1 MAVTRK
7 TLDFLPSIFQSDT
20 NRKFLGSTLDQLV
33 SEPDLQSLS
42 GYIGRQFSPTN
53 RGDNGEYIL
62 EPTAERQNYQL
73 EPSLVIRDNSGDVTT
88 YGNYVDFVNKIG
100 YYGGI
105 TDNHDRLFNSEY
117 YTYEPHV
124 DLDKLVNYSQYYWLP
139 NGPDAVTIG
148 GGALSSAS
156 AYTFTSNANA
166 SVYTTAQT
174 NTTTNPTITL
184 VRGGVYTFTVNH
196 PSEFFWIQTEPGI
209 SGVQQH
215 NPGQTSRLSDAS
227 GVGNNGANV
236 GVVTF
241 TVPAVTAQDFYLDMP
256 LADYTDFVTANTFT
270 SIDGMQWTPSTQFDG
285 DSSFPKDRYI
295 VFTNTST
302 NNADWTNRFGQ
313 TVAIGQRRGL
323 WKMDFSANARINL
336 TYVRNIDTATRI
348 QVRQGTRRGIEYYKN
363 SVGNLVE
370 VPLIT
375 APLDTLYY
383 QNSARPG
390 QYGIIRLVDNVAS
403 VIDVETAIGGNVTL
417 GTVGPANYTSPNGIT
432 LTNGMKITFDDS
444 VTPVQYRNRTYIVEG
459 VGTSIKL
466 VDFDIL
472 QAPESVNAES
482 SVPFDQF
489 GYDVTVYDAG
499 QLGALEPEY
508 IVINRASQDQNA
520 WSRVNRWFHVETIQK
535 TAQYRGQ
542 VPNLD
547 KIPRALRPIIEYKPN
562 RQLFDMGRVGIGLVD
577 EFIEP
582 GRYIDGVPVLN
593 LSDINNKRFIDLARN
608 RIVLR
613 KGFVV
618 AGSYSLD
625 AAVRRSLYRV
635 DYLDQTNAIVFD
647 GTCTGTLLGTQG
659 TAVVN
664 GTGTRFLTELS
675 IGADLYRADNTYI
688 GRVFSITSDT
698 NVVLEQALS
707 ASLNNIAGV
716 RFNHARTNLVVTQT
730 AQTFSSI
737 AVKFGVN
744 RSKTYYLDSN
754 VNWRPAQTK
763 TRANQY
769 PRFDII
775 DSSLNSFATAYT
787 NSTFAGCSLFSYSTG
802 MTTADPV
809 LGQSLR
815 YQSLGTS
822 IGDIMFDNNFQTDTF
837 QYTGSDISIKLTGL
851 VNRGYVR
858 INNGYS
864 AYNLANDWNTIAE
877 TSKQYQHV
885 SGIYDGVTN
894 YFETGILPTTDLNPA
909 NAEPYLR
916 VYINNTLLP
925 KSKSVGAATPLTTTV
940 VAGNAAELAT
950 LVNSYYVT
958 YLSRYAEQQGLD
970 FWVRALV
977 AGAANSDVE
986 RAIRYSSEAYGLRAA
1001 LEARI
1006 GSTRPEAS
1014 NTDPIAPAIASQ
1026 VHDSYL
1032 TFLGRWA
1039 DQAGLDFWVNSI
1051 LSGISTLAD
1060 VDNTVKNSA
1069 EGISYRGRFNSNYNY
1084 EEVGVRKCVR
1094 INYEI
1099 LTVGDRVDI
1108 FVYSAKQSQFGY
1120 YQVPA
1125 NLEYNPENLPI
1136 KEISFGQMVGHMRRV
1151 GENVRGIVGD
1161 PLGTSNLRDIDLTPV
1176 AGLIQQQSSPV
1187 NWAMAFMLDRRIN
1200 FVDSIDFARRE
1211 YTRFKNKFLETAVN
1225 SVINPDDIPGS
1236 VDLILST
1243 INSVKNNQSPWY
1255 YSDMLSLGR
1264 NYTVTR
1270 YTVLSTVIKTY
1281 NCTKSYGTLVLGGGT
1296 VNVYLNNVL
1305 AVRDVDVRFNTAP
1318 TFTFADS
1325 VTLNS
1330 GDIIEIREYANTDGS
1345 FIPETPTKLGLYPKF
1360 RPERYLDTTLR
1371 TPAYVIQ
1378 GHDGSL
1384 TPAFNDY
1391 RDNLLLELEKRIYNN
1406 LKVEYQPYIFDL
1418 AQNTPGKFR
1427 TTDYSLAEYN
1437 QVLGSEFLKWAGT
1450 NQINFSQNNYYLGND
1465 SFTWNYS
1472 LTRNQE
1478 GTQLPGYWRG
1488 IYRWYYDTDRPH
1500 THPWEIIGYSVKP
1513 LWWDTWYSWTDS
1525 TKRAALI
1532 LAITNGYI
1540 DEPGGTPVSTLKYA
1554 RPGFSSVVPVNT
1566 AGNLISPFDLIVKQ
1580 YNTTQFD
1587 AAFDIGDHGP
1597 VETAW
1602 RRSSE
1607 WPFALQK
1614 IMAVLKPAQYFAR
1627 SIDTARYYRRADL
1640 KQFIYNDGTNQR
1652 LSPRSLVLNGELVN
1666 NTVTRATGYINWIH
1680 GYLTSL
1686 GLDAIS
1692 YLRHHVDNMS
1702 VMLSYRVAGF
1712 TDARYLTVYAE
1723 QSTPTSVNQRV
1734 SIPDENYH
1742 IMINRG
1748 VPVARVTY
1756 SAVIVERS
1764 ASGYTVSGYDTR
1776 FPYFV
1781 TIPSETA
1788 GAASNFEV
1796 LGTEVVVFQEGRDE
1810 LLSIPYGTEFANRQQ
1825 VVDFLVS
1832 YQRWLKIQGFEFDQ
1846 YDSDLG
1852 LVRDWTLSARE
1863 FVTWSL
1869 QGWRE
1874 GNILVLT
1881 PLADRIIFNNT
1892 FAVVDDITGR
1902 SNESQLIGANFN
1914 LIKPSEFVILRDGS
1928 RNTIY
1933 TTSGQSIA
1941 FCDLNLIQFESVIL
1955 FDNQTVFGDII
1966 YRPELG
1972 NRQYR
1977 LRLDGYRTAAWD
1989 GQLTPAG
1996 FVYNNDQVS
2005 SWLPG
2010 VDYSKGSLVEHK
2022 FKTYVALENVIAA
2035 NVFDQNLWKRV
2046 DSEIKT
2052 GLLPNFSA
2060 LASRS
2065 QNIYDLD
2072 RAPIDETF
2080 AAYSGA
2086 LIGFRNRNYLEA
2098 IGITPRTQA
2107 KFYQGYITQKGT
2119 KNSIQAVARA
2129 DYTNDNAIEIFEE
2142 WGARVG
2148 EYGAIDSNPY
2158 INLVITD
2165 SVFDQN
2171 PVSYEFV
2178 NNTTLASDYAVTAID
2193 PTQLLSHPTDYDSI
2207 LFLNRNQPEIRTFKI
2222 ELYGDD
2228 IISGRDYAASLAIS
2242 PFFRVCSNV
2251 QQWTAGRVTNTP
2263 DKLLYTALQGEFDLG
2278 ITVRSVGSSTSEML
2292 LLGNDGRNAP
2302 WPDDI
2307 EADIV
2312 VIAHGHADI
2321 YQGISRSVWR
2331 SRLRSLRNR
2340 VPNDK
2345 VVVWVTPTRIN
2356 VDIEAT
2362 KLPAT
2367 GEHPLI
2373 GLYAYDVRSICAEYG
2388 DVLADAYAIEN
2399 WTAYLG
2405 ADGRIPNQQGYTVY
2419 TNDVLAPAIRTALRK
2434 IVKRN
2439 YQDYEDDLITAGYV
2453 NVDDVDYQLFDINQY
2468 ANIDSTVI
2476 ESLYTG
2482 FNLWCAKDF
2491 RNDWQVYRAYITD
2504 VLVIEC
2510 IADLDNKIVF
2520 TTDTAHGLT
2529 TGDMFAVRYF
2539 DSLVDGFYQVLETTN
2554 TTLTVLAK
2562 DSVFQTVSKSGT
2574 TLVSLTG
2581 ELIDFQ
2587 PMRFA
2592 DKVQRKIADPK
2603 HGWLIGDI
2611 TWVDDDGSIGG
2622 GWTVDQYVN
2631 IVGTPAVPTLD
2642 VGTNSANIAI
2652 RNQWGTLTNDI
2663 YFDYLG
2669 RYADIDGLNFWVGLL
2684 YAGTAT
2690 LTDVE
2695 NAIKNSDEANN
2706 PLYWQQIRKADLRV
2720 DINSV
2725 NNLYLF
2731 SLSDRRI
2738 LTRLDLLDP
2747 NKGRILGPALAD
2759 IDFTTSIDPAK
2770 YRNGSETTLDTP
2782 ISAEFYWGANQ
2793 VGTYWWN
2800 MDRARFVDYEQDS
2813 LTYRLNNWS
2822 KLFPGSS
2829 VEVYEWIASDYLP
2842 SEYVANN
2849 QLGTPYLTDDSAYST
2864 EAFVDPTTNTIKVKY
2879 YYWVR
2884 GHNTKTNV
2892 AKSNT
2897 TLVIENMIRFPEQQN
2912 IPYMVALRNNAI
2924 ALYNIGRYLKGNDT
2938 VLYVS
2943 SQRQLNENVIHSE
2956 FKLIQEGNPASQLPT
2971 RIENKIID
2979 SLIGADL
2986 VENPVPD
2993 TTLNEIERVG
3003 LGIRPR
3009 QTVIVD
3015 RITARINV
3023 INFVNNILARYP
3035 ITPRVINQELVY
3047 SDNLFAEEPEP
3058 TVYTTRVN
3066 TYADMAALVP
3076 VLNANILVRSD
3087 ETQGN
3092 YWSMYRV
3099 VPSGIMVTT
3108 TVAGATAA
3116 GYATQVHALY
3126 VELLGRYA
3134 DQSGLDFW
3142 VSALVNSQL
3151 DINALRTIILNSEER
3166 AQNRLAAIN
3175 KLVRR
3180 QTFDVSKYW
3189 YYQDWYETGYS
3200 AATLP
3205 TYVVNQ
3211 ASDVEKL
3218 RLREGD
3224 TVKILNTNLN
3234 LTGLV
3239 NTYNSVRLAPGSF
3252 ELYRFDQVDGK
3263 LVRRLIGLQNGTIQ
3277 ISNVFSGTEGFDDVN
3292 FDLDLFDRNLYKEF
3306 RYILAALKQDIFVDD
3321 LAIHYN
3327 ELMFY
3332 LIDFILSE
3340 QRYIDWF
3347 FKTSMI
3353 TVKHSFDGLKQTA
3366 AFIRDRQQY
3375 YEQYIREVKPYRT
3388 KIRDYVL
3395 NYTEV
3400 EQPKLAVTDFDI
3412 PAYYDF
3418 RLRRFRSPNGDQF
3431 ENDAALLTTAPY
3443 QDWNL
3448 NHKYSIGSFEVAAA
3462 GYGYVDDPDI
3472 AVVRQDNEI
3481 GITAQAQ
3488 VELNEYNRGISKIRV
3503 TTVGSSY
3510 TQTPVVTVE
3519 GNGGTYY
3526 SDTQEYGFYVV
3537 SRGQNYA
3544 GAETATSG
3552 LYTSSNAI
3560 VANSSTIGYTMHRI
3574 RRSDGALVF
3583 TRQYNI
3589 VNQANVNYTGYTTLN
3604 LAQDLNATTK
3614 DFIVVVY
3621 GNADPTTNRLTNG
3634 LDIAMYRCGASAE
3647 LFGSATTF
3655 KANAAYILV
3664 GIPGCGQRRGIEH
3677 YAGPAN
3683 DSASAW
3689 CRIDFKLRRGHLVP
3703 LLRNPARFG
3712 LAQAYSLPDPAPSG
3726 ASYNYG
3732 SLSYVK
3738 SGNLWINQYP
3748 VLTSLPGDIEP
3759 RRALVVPKM
3768 RNETIRKLRTV
3779 IRFDRVSYKSQ
3790 VVDYAAGG
3798 YDSSQYSGSV
3808 FSGTYTAGTY
3818 VSYLGDA
3825 YKMLQ
3830 NTPAAAKLN
3839 LGNALL
3845 VGSDQP
3851 VSSRNYLDG
3860 FFDNANDRIMAYY
3873 QPTSDMVPKILGRL
3887 VPGIDP
3893 AQSISANLTVGPD
3906 TILLGDIF
3914 SNNTGI
3920 SPSNI
3925 TVSGGSFI
3933 DAIFSHSPEEL
3944 LPGQTFD
3951 TLSITV
3957 SNVSGVA
3964 TSGYRKFVDS
3974 TGNIQYTEFTAA
3986 HVTTLAR
3993 DLNLTDANILVTDG
4007 SLLASPVP
4015 VWQGA
4020 VLAYI
4025 EPGVISVNGERIAY
4039 YQKNGNNLEQI
4050 RRGYQIT
4057 GTALVH
4063 VANSNVHN
4071 ISGTVSIGTMQT

>member
-33 SEPDLQSLS
+33 SEPDLRSLT
-42 GYIGRQFSPTN
+42 GFIGRQFSPTN
-53 RGDNGEYIL
+53 SGNNGEYIL
-62 EPTAERQNYQL
+62 EPTAQRQNYQL
-73 EPSLVIRDNSGDVTT
+73 EPSLVVQDSSGDVDT
-88 YGNYVDFVNKIG
+88 YGNYTDLINKIE

-105 TDNHDRLFNSEY
+105 TENHDRLFGSEH

-139 NGPDAVTIG
+139 NGPDEVIVG
-148 GGALSSAS
+148 GGALSTAS
-156 AYTFTSNANA
+156 AYTLTSNANA

-174 NTTTNPTITL
+174 STITNPTLTV

-196 PSEFFWIQTEPGI
+196 PNDFFWIQTEPGT
-209 SGVQQH
+209 SGLQIH
-215 NPGQTSRLSDAS
+215 NPGLSSRLGAAG

-241 TVPAVTAQDFYLDMP
+241 TVPAATAQNLYLDMP

-270 SIDGMQWTPSTQFDG
+270 SVDGMEWTSSVRFD
-285 DSSFPKDRYI
+285 DDASFPKDRYI

-302 NNADWTNRFGQ
+302 DNADWTNRFGQ
-313 TVAIGQRRGL
+313 TVSTTQRRGL
-323 WKMDFSANARINL
+323 WRMDFSANARIQL
-336 TYVRNIDTATRI
+336 TYVRNIDVNTRI
-348 QVRQGTRRGIEYYKN
+348 QVRQGTRRGVEYYKN
-363 SVGNLVE
+363 SNGNLIE

-375 APLDTLYY
+375 APLNTLYY

-390 QYGIIRLVDNVAS
+390 QYGLIRIVDTVAS
-403 VIDVETAIGGNVTL
+403 VIDVETSISGNVAL
-417 GTVGPANYTSPNGIT
+417 GTTGPANYTSPNGIT
-432 LTNGMKITFDDS
+432 LTNGMKITFDNS
-444 VTPVQYRNRTYIVEG
+444 VTPVQYRNRSFIVEG

-466 VDFDIL
+466 VDINVL
-472 QAPESVNAES
+472 QAPESVSVES
-482 SVPFDQF
+482 SIPYDQF
-489 GYDVTVYDAG
+489 SFDATVYDAG
-499 QLGALEPEY
+499 QVGALDPEY

-520 WSRVNRWFHVETIQK
+520 WSRVNRWFHVDTIQK
-535 TAQYRGQ
+535 TAQYRNT
-542 VPNLD
+542 VPNLEQ
-547 KIPRALRPIIEYKPN
+547 IPRALRPIIEYKPN

-582 GRYIDGVPVLN
+582 GRYIDNVPILA
-593 LSDINNKRFIDLARN
+593 LSDINNKKFIDLARN
-608 RIVLR
+608 KISLR
-613 KGFVV
+613 PGYLL

-625 AAVRRSLYRV
+625 AAVRRSIYNV
-635 DYLDQTNAIVFD
+635 GYQDQTAAVVFD
-647 GTCTGTLLGTQG
+647 GSITGTILGTQG
-659 TAVVN
+659 TAIIT
-664 GTGTRFLTELS
+664 GTGTKFLTELS
-675 IGADLYRADNTYI
+675 LGADIYRSDNTYI
-688 GRVFSITSDT
+688 GRIFSITSDT
-698 NVVLEQALS
+698 NLILETLLT
-707 ASLNNIAGV
+707 ASLNNVAGV
-716 RFNHARTNLVVTQT
+716 KYNHARTNLTVAQT

-737 AVKFGVN
+737 AVKRGAN
-744 RSKTYYLDSN
+744 LGKTYYLDLTA
-754 VNWRPAQTK
+754 NWRLAQTK
-763 TRANQY
+763 TKANQY
-769 PRFDII
+769 PKFDII
-775 DSSLNSFATAYT
+775 TTQLESFSRAYNNSNF
-787 NSTFAGCSLFSYSTG
+787 SGCSLFTYSTG
-802 MTTADPV
+802 NTVPDPV
-809 LGQSLR
+809 IGQSLQ

-822 IGDIMFDNNFQTDTF
+822 VGDIIFRNNFQTDTF
-837 QYTGSDISIKLTGL
+837 EYTGSDISKKITES
-851 VNRGYVR
+851 VSRGYVR
-858 INNGYS
+858 INNGYT
-864 AYNLANDWNTIAE
+864 AYSLANDWQVVNEA
-877 TSKQYQHV
+877 SKQYQHI
-885 SGIYDGVTN
+885 SGIYDGLTN
-894 YFETGILPTTDLNPA
+894 YFETGILPATDLNSD
-909 NAEPYLR
+909 NAQPYLR
-916 VYINNTLLP
+916 IYINNVLLP
-925 KSKSVGAATPLTTTV
+925 KTKTVGLASPLTTTV
-940 VAGNAAELAT
+940 VANNAAELAIE
-950 LVNSYYVT
+950 VNTYYVT
-958 YLSRYAEQQGLD
+958 YLSRYAEQSGLD
-970 FWVRALV
+970 FWVGVLV
-977 AGAANSDVE
+977 AGASSAEVE
-986 RAIRYSSEAYGLRAA
+986 FAIRYSTEAYELRAA
-1001 LEARI
+1001 LVARI
-1006 GSTRPEAS
+1006 GSTRAEAT

-1026 VHDSYL
+1026 VHDSYI

-1039 DQAGLDFWVNSI
+1039 DQTGLDFWVNSI
-1051 LSGISTLAD
+1051 IAGLNTIGD
-1060 VDNTVKNSA
+1060 VDLTIKNSA
-1069 EGISYRGRFNSNYNY
+1069 EGISFRGRLNSNYNY
-1084 EEVGVRKCVR
+1084 EVVGVRRCVR
-1094 INYEI
+1094 VNYEI

-1108 FVYSAKQSQFGY
+1108 FIYSSSTSAFGY

-1136 KEISFGQMVGHMRRV
+1136 QTVSFGQLVGHMRRI
-1151 GENVRGIVGD
+1151 GENVRSLVGD
-1161 PLGTSNLRDIDLTPV
+1161 PLGNNNLRDKNLTPV
-1176 AGLIQQQSSPV
+1176 AGLIQQQSAPI
-1187 NWAMAFMLDRRIN
+1187 NWAMAFLLDRKIN

-1225 SVINPDDIPGS
+1225 NIINTDDIPGA
-1236 VDLILST
+1236 VDLILDK
-1243 INSVKNNQSPWY
+1243 INSVKNSQSAWY
-1255 YSDMLSLGR
+1255 YSDMLSSGR
-1264 NYTVTR
+1264 NFTVTR

-1281 NCTKSYGTLVLGGGT
+1281 NCTRSYGTLSLGGAT
-1296 VNVYLNNVL
+1296 VNVYINNVL
-1305 AVRDVDVRFNTAP
+1305 AVRDIDVRFNTAP
-1318 TFTFADS
+1318 TFTFTDS
-1325 VTLNS
+1325 TTLNT
-1330 GDIIEIREYANTDGS
+1330 GDVIEVREYTTTDGS

-1360 RPERYLDTTLR
+1360 RPEKYLDNTLR
-1371 TPAYVIQ
+1371 VPAYVIQ

-1406 LKVEYQPYIFDL
+1406 LKVEYQPYIFDI

-1427 TTDYSLAEYN
+1427 TTEYTLTEYN
-1437 QVLGSEFLKWAGT
+1437 QVVGTEFLKWAGT
-1450 NQINFSQNNYYLGND
+1450 NQLNFTVNDSYLGND
-1465 SFTWNYS
+1465 SFTWNYGA
-1472 LTRNQE
+1472 TRNQE
-1478 GTQLPGYWRG
+1478 GTELPGYWRG

-1500 THPWEIIGYSVKP
+1500 THPWEMMGYSIKP
-1513 LWWDTWYSWTDS
+1513 TWWDTWYNWTNS

-1532 LAITNGYI
+1532 IALTNGYI
-1540 DEPGGTPVSTLKYA
+1540 DEPGNTPVSTAKYA
-1554 RPGFSSVVPVNT
+1554 RPGFSAVVPVNSS
-1566 AGNLISPFDLIVKQ
+1566 GNLLSPFDVIVKQ
-1580 YNTTQFD
+1580 YSSTQFN
-1587 AAFDIGDHGP
+1587 AAFTIGDHGP

-1607 WPFALQK
+1607 WPFAVQK
-1614 IMAVLKPAQYFAR
+1614 IMAMLKPAQYFAR
-1627 SIDTARYYRRADL
+1627 CIDTARYYRRADL
-1640 KQFIYNDGTNQR
+1640 NQFIYNNGENQR
-1652 LSPRSLVLNGELVN
+1652 LSPKNLVLNGETLSG
-1666 NTVTRATGYINWIH
+1666 TVTRATGYTNWIN
-1680 GYLTSL
+1680 GYLTNL
-1686 GLDAIS
+1686 GLDAVS
-1692 YLRHHVDNMS
+1692 YLRKHIDNMS
-1702 VMLSYRVAGF
+1702 MVLTYCVAGF
-1712 TDARYLTVYAE
+1712 TDKRYLSVYAE

-1734 SIPDENYH
+1734 NIPDENYK
-1742 IMINRG
+1742 IILNRG

-1764 ASGYTVSGYDTR
+1764 ASGYTVVGYDTK
-1776 FPYFV
+1776 FPYFT
-1781 TIPSETA
+1781 TIPSETS
-1788 GAASNFEV
+1788 GAASNFTV
-1796 LGTEVVVFQEGRDE
+1796 LDTEVVVFQEGRDQ

-1825 VVDFLVS
+1825 VVDFLIS
-1832 YQRWLKIQGFEFDQ
+1832 YQRWLKTQGFEFEQ

-1902 SNESQLIGANFN
+1902 GNESQLIGANFN
-1914 LIKPSEFVILRDGS
+1914 LLKPSEFVILRDNGK
-1928 RNTIY
+1928 NTIY

-1941 FCDLNLIQFESVIL
+1941 FCDLNLVQFESVII
-1955 FDNQTVFGDII
+1955 FDNQTVFGDIL
-1966 YRPELG
+1966 YRPEFG

-1977 LRLDGYRTAAWD
+1977 LRLEGYRTNAWD
-1989 GQLTPAG
+1989 GQLTPPG
-1996 FVYNNDQVS
+1996 FVYNNDQIQT
-2005 SWLPG
+2005 WLPG
-2010 VDYSKGSLVEHK
+2010 TDYSKGSLVDYK
-2022 FKTYVALENVIAA
+2022 FKTYVALDRIIAS
-2035 NVFDQNLWKRV
+2035 NTFDKNLWKRV
-2046 DSEIKT
+2046 DPEIKT
-2052 GLLPNFSA
+2052 GLLPNFST
-2060 LASRS
+2060 LAGRS
-2065 QNIYDLD
+2065 SNIYDVD
-2072 RAPIDETF
+2072 RVPVDETM

-2086 LIGFRNRNYLEA
+2086 LIGFRNRSYLEA
-2098 IGITPRTQA
+2098 IGIGSKTQI

-2129 DYTNDNAIEIFEE
+2129 DYTNNNTIEIYEE

-2158 INLVITD
+2158 INLVIED

-2171 PVSYEFV
+2171 PVAYEFV
-2178 NNTTLASDYAVTAID
+2178 SSATLSSDYSVRAID
-2193 PTQLLSHPTDYDSI
+2193 PSQLLTHPTDYDSI
-2207 LFLNRNQPEIRTFKI
+2207 LFLNRNQPELKTYKI

-2228 IISGRDYAASLAIS
+2228 IISGKDYAAALAIS
-2242 PFFRVCSNV
+2242 PFFKVCSNV

-2263 DKLLYTALQGEFDLG
+2263 DKLLYTALQGDFDIG
-2278 ITVRSVGSSTSEML
+2278 ITVRSVGTTSSDML
-2292 LLGNDGRNAP
+2292 LLGTDGRNKP

-2312 VIAHGHADI
+2312 VIAHGHTDI
-2321 YQGISRSVWR
+2321 YQGASRSVWR
-2331 SRLRSLRNR
+2331 SRLRALRNR
-2340 VPNDK
+2340 IATDK

-2356 VDIEAT
+2356 VDIDAT
-2362 KLPAT
+2362 KLIT
-2367 GEHPLI
+2367 GEHPSI
-2373 GLYAYDVRSICAEYG
+2373 GLYATDVRNICAEYG
-2388 DVLADAYAIEN
+2388 DILADAYNIEN
-2399 WTAYLG
+2399 WTTYLG
-2405 ADGRIPNQQGYTVY
+2405 TDGRIPNQQGYNVY
-2419 TNDVLAPAIRTALRK
+2419 ANDVLAPALRIALRRL
-2434 IVKRN
+2434 VKRN
-2439 YQDYEDDLITAGYV
+2439 YRDYEDDLVTAGYV
-2453 NVDDVDYQLFDINQY
+2453 NVNDVDYELFDINQY
-2468 ANIDSTVI
+2468 ANIDSTVL

-2491 RNDWQVYRAYITD
+2491 QNNWQVYRAYVTNS
-2504 VLVIEC
+2504 LVIEC
-2510 IADLDNKIVF
+2510 LADLDNKITF
-2520 TTDTAHGLT
+2520 TTDSAHGLVG
-2529 TGDMFAVRYF
+2529 GDMFAVRYF
-2539 DSLVDGFYQVLETTN
+2539 DDAVDGFYQVLETTS
-2554 TTLTVLAK
+2554 TSITVFAK
-2562 DSVFQTVSKSGT
+2562 DSVYLAVSKSGT

-2581 ELIDFQ
+2581 QLIDFQ
-2587 PMRFA
+2587 SMRF
-2592 DKVQRKIADPK
+2592 DSKVQRKLATPK

-2611 TWVDDDGSIGG
+2611 TWIDDDGSIGG
-2622 GWTVDQYVN
+2622 GWCVDQYID

-2642 VGTNSANIAI
+2642 VGTNTANIAI
-2652 RNQWGTLTNDI
+2652 RNQWGTLTNEI

-2669 RYADIDGLNFWVGLL
+2669 RYADIEGLNYWVSLL

-2690 LTDVE
+2690 LAEVE
-2695 NAIKNSDEANN
+2695 NTIKNSDEANN
-2706 PLYWQQIRKADLRV
+2706 PLYWQQIRKSDLKV
-2720 DINSV
+2720 DIDSI
-2725 NNLYLF
+2725 NNLYLY
-2731 SLSDRRI
+2731 SLSDRKI

-2770 YRNGSETTLDTP
+2770 YRNGGTTTLDTP
-2782 ISAEFYWGANQ
+2782 IDKDFYWGANQ

-2800 MDRARFVDYEQDS
+2800 MDRARFLDYEQDT
-2813 LTYRLNNWS
+2813 LTYRKNNWS
-2822 KLFPGSS
+2822 KLFSGSAI
-2829 VEVYEWIASDYLP
+2829 EVYEWISTDYLP
-2842 SEYVANN
+2842 SEYVGAG
-2849 QLGTPYLTDDSAYST
+2849 QPGVPYLGDNSAYST
-2864 EAFVDPTTNTIKVKY
+2864 EAFLDPNTNTIKVKY

-2884 GHNTKTNV
+2884 NHNIKNNS
-2892 AKSNT
+2892 AKSFT
-2897 TLVIENMIRFPEQQN
+2897 TSVIENMILYPEQQN

-2938 VLYVS
+2938 VLYLS
-2943 SQRQLNENVIHSE
+2943 SQKQLNENIIHSD
-2956 FKLIQEGNPASQLPT
+2956 FQLIQEANPASRLPA

-2979 SLIGADL
+2979 SLVGADL
-2986 VENPVPD
+2986 RENPVPD
-2993 TTLNEIERVG
+2993 TKLNLIERVG

-3015 RITARINV
+3015 KITARVNV

-3035 ITPRVINQELVY
+3035 ITQRIINQELVY

-3066 TYADMAALVP
+3066 TYADMAALSP
-3076 VLNANILVRSD
+3076 TLNANILVRSD

-3099 VPSGIMVTT
+3099 IPSGIMINT

-3116 GYATQVHALY
+3116 GFASQVHALY

-3134 DQSGLDFW
+3134 DQQGLDFW
-3142 VSALVNSQL
+3142 VSALVNAQMTI
-3151 DINALRTIILNSEER
+3151 DAVRTAIVNSEEY
-3166 AQNRLAAIN
+3166 ALNRLAAIN

-3189 YYQDWYETGYS
+3189 YYQDWYESGYS
-3200 AATLP
+3200 TATLP

-3218 RLREGD
+3218 RLRDGD
-3224 TVKILNTNLN
+3224 IVKILNTNLN

-3239 NTYNSVRLAPGSF
+3239 NTYNSVRLAPGTF
-3252 ELYRFDQVDGK
+3252 ELYRFDQVNGK
-3263 LVRRLIGLQNGTIQ
+3263 LVRKLIGLQNGTIQ
-3277 ISNVFSGTEGFDDVN
+3277 ISNVFSGAEGFDDVN
-3292 FDLDLFDRNLYKEF
+3292 FDLALFDRTLYKEF
-3306 RYILAALKQDIFVDD
+3306 RYILAALKQDIFVND

-3347 FKTSMI
+3347 FKTSLI
-3353 TVKHSFDGLKQTA
+3353 TVKHSFDGLKQNA

-3388 KIRDYVL
+3388 KIRNYVL
-3395 NYTEV
+3395 NYIEV
-3400 EQPKLAVTDFDI
+3400 EQPRLAVTDFDL

-3418 RLRRFRSPNGDQF
+3418 RLGRFRSPNGDQF
-3431 ENDAALLTTAPY
+3431 ENDKALLTTAPY

-3448 NHKYSIGSFEVAAA
+3448 HHKYSVVGFDVASP
-3462 GYGYVDDPDI
+3462 GYGYADEPDI
-3472 AVVRQDNEI
+3472 SVVRQDTDI
-3481 GITAQAQ
+3481 GITARSQ
-3488 VELNEYNRGISKIRV
+3488 VELNPYNRGISKVRV
-3503 TTVGSSY
+3503 TTVGSNY
-3510 TQTPVVTVE
+3510 TASPVVTVE

-3537 SRGQNYA
+3537 SRGQAYA
-3544 GAETATSG
+3544 GGETATSG

-3574 RRSDGALVF
+3574 RRSDGELVF
-3583 TRQYNI
+3583 TRQYNT
-3589 VNQANVNYTGYTTLN
+3589 VNQANVNYTGFTTLN
-3604 LAQDLNATTK
+3604 LAQDLNETTK

-3621 GNADPTTNRLTNG
+3621 GNADPTANRLTNG

-3655 KANAAYILV
+3655 KANAAYVLV

-3677 YAGPAN
+3677 YAGPAD

-3974 TGNIQYTEFTAA
+3974 TGNIEYTEFTSA

-4007 SLLASPVP
+4007 SLLASPTP
-4015 VWQGA
+4015 IWQGA

-4063 VANSNVHN
+4063 AANSNVHN